1 MCVCWGFFA
10 SIFLSLWPSVH
21 VPLQVSQLVD
31 WDQLL
36 HCIKTSR
43 WDYELRAEYFK
54 LLNTLYLEHEVSTR
68 LMMRGEFVFAV
79 QNTAVTATE
88 AKESKRRSG
97 RLSLQPL
104 KGISHDLTATFAG
117 CQRLLGHE
125 ERLDKL
131 KGVGLNSLEL
141 ALKERTFHCR
151 MLMSSSDKGHLLMP
165 LLTALDS
172 FLVLGYF
179 RNIKDRKRLLAILHP
194 SLSDKKGRYYVIHFA
209 VRNHEILLPQY
220 FCSLVSI

>member
-1 MCVCWGFFA
+1 MNAIQHMACCRYSVCVSWGFVAHFP
-10 SIFLSLWPSVH
+10 FSLRPTVR
-21 VPLQVSQLVD
+21 VLLQVSQLVD
-31 WDQLL
+31 WNQLL

-43 WDYELRAEYFK
+43 WDYELRAEYFN

-79 QNTAVTATE
+79 QNTAVVAAE
-88 AKESKRRSG
+88 AKGSKQRSG

-104 KGISHDLTATFAG
+104 MGISHDLTATFAG

-131 KGVGLNSLEL
+131 KGVVLNSLEL
-141 ALKERTFHCR
+141 ALKERMFHCR

-179 RNIKDRKRLLAILHP
+179 RNI
-194 SLSDKKGRYYVIHFA
+194 
-209 VRNHEILLPQY
+209 NEE
-220 FCSLVSI
+220 